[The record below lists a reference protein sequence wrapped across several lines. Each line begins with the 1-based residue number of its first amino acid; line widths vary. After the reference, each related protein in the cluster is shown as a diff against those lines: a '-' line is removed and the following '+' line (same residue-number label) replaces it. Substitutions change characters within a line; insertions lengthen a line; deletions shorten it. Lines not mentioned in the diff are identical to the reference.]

1 MTNINYTTKV
11 KKITEKTKKV
21 FCSNSS
27 YLFYVFWA
35 IRDFEFKNKAKKKG
49 EICKFLD
56 VRQILQK
63 LNENWTAKTWNVKT
77 IYKVLNYLVN
87 ENIIET
93 QKMANKLIVVRVI
106 DWKKYYIPKKILDL
120 SIGFENLVSASYFR
134 VYQYLKNLAIKNF
147 KMNNWENSNYQV
159 ENSYAYFQ
167 NLDLDNKTIAKVLKW
182 FVDNNIPIEFE
193 NKTLS
198 KKLINSVN
206 LDKNTYYKAI
216 KYEQELIS
224 IDLEK
229 VQKNLYWRYQNGEA
243 LFWSKNIFDWKVTK
257 TIVTKIKKIFE
268 FVIKRPCYSIWKTKK
283 GLTYLPCWCGYNGA
297 HSKIN
302 NKRPKWK
309 GKSFYQD
316 RRLIIRYQG
325 KNWNP
330 KFLVLRN

>member
-1 MTNINYTTKV
+1 MTKINYITKI
-11 KKITEKTKKV
+11 KKTTEKV
-21 FCSNSS
+21 SWSNSS

-35 IRDFEFKNKAKKKG
+35 IRDFEFKKKAKKKG
-49 EICKFLD
+49 ETCKFLD

-63 LNENWTAKTWNVKT
+63 LNTIWPAKTWNVKT
-77 IYKVLNYLVN
+77 IYKVLEYFVK

-93 QKMANKLIVVRVI
+93 QKISNKLIVISVLES
-106 DWKKYYIPKKILDL
+106 KKYYIPKKILDL
-120 SIGFENLVSASYFR
+120 CVGFGNLVSASYFR

-147 KMNNWENSNYQV
+147 KLNNWKNSDYWV
-159 ENSYAYFQ
+159 ENSYTYFQ
-167 NLDLDNKTIAKVLKW
+167 NLGLSNKTISKALKW
-182 FVDNNIPIEFE
+182 FIDNNIQIEFE
-193 NKTLS
+193 NKIIS

-206 LDKNTYYKAI
+206 LNKNTYYKGI
-216 KYEQELIS
+216 KLEQELIS
-224 IDLEK
+224 INLK
-229 VQKNLYWRYQNGEA
+229 NTQKTLYWRYQNGEA
-243 LFWSKNIFDWKVTK
+243 HFWSKNIFDWKVTK

-283 GLTYLPCWCGYNGA
+283 GLTYSPCWCGYNGS

-302 NKRPKWK
+302 NERPKWK

-325 KNWNP
+325 ENWNP